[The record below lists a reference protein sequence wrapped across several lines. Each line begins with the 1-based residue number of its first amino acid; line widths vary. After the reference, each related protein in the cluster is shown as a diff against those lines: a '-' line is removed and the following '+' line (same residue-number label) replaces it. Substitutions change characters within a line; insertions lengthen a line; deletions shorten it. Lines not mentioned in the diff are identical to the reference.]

1 VVITAFAVL
10 SYIYPAVGVS
20 DISAFVGHVIHGSAG
35 PILNRKASANL
46 HSVTETWFTPVVP
59 LVVALFGVM
68 IIWPE
73 RLRLRM
79 LARAIDLQPL
89 LRPLLTAIWT
99 AGVLGWLADDSGVSV
114 TAAML
119 PLALPLV
126 IVIVTLTAEP
136 LRSTAPEVHSASER
150 AASGP
155 VQTPGRQG

>member
-1 VVITAFAVL
+1 
-10 SYIYPAVGVS
+10 
-20 DISAFVGHVIHGSAG
+20 
-35 PILNRKASANL
+35 
-46 HSVTETWFTPVVP
+46 
-59 LVVALFGVM
+59 VALFGVM

-155 VQTPGRQG
+155 VQAPGRQG